1 MNIGFKIDAC
11 CAVGGTLISLNTIRW
26 PSGRLVIVDYS
37 YVPHDDPDFGMHLK
51 IRRGKFNADM
61 SIDRDRGVT
70 YEINFD
76 QATRTW
82 TTTKMRRLG
91 QLNEE
96 TGDSTDGQWVAVMSG
111 LPRSGMY
118 ESLYNCLIMN
128 YLLGLGTI

>member
-1 MNIGFKIDAC
+1 
-11 CAVGGTLISLNTIRW
+11 
-26 PSGRLVIVDYS
+26 
-37 YVPHDDPDFGMHLK
+37 
-51 IRRGKFNADM
+51 
-61 SIDRDRGVT
+61 
-70 YEINFD
+70 
-76 QATRTW
+76 
-82 TTTKMRRLG
+82 MRRLG